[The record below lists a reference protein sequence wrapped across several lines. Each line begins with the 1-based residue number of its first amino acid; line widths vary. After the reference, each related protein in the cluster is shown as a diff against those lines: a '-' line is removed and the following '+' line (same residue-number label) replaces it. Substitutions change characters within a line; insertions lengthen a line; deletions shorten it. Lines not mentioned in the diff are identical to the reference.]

1 MYVKQ
6 RFLAVVLAGLTG
18 VAVHVA
24 AQGAQQTPP
33 TGAPAP
39 QPPAGAQQPPQ
50 TPPPAGR
57 GGRGGGRGPA
67 TFPAQQRQ
75 LADPD
80 VIARGKALFVPNC
93 SSCHGVDLRGGVT
106 GGPNLL
112 RSQVVLT
119 DQHGELI
126 LPIVHGARAERGMP
140 AIPLPD
146 DDVVAIA
153 EYIHSVLASARPQG
167 APPESEAPPP
177 NALVGDASAGST
189 YFASKCASC
198 HSPTGDLAGIGTRLP
213 EAKALQN
220 YWVIG
225 GGGGGGRGGRGGGPA
240 TGNAN
245 ADRRTVTATVTL
257 PTGEKVDGRLVRLD
271 NFFVTVALEDGRLRT
286 FRREGALPK
295 IDVKDPLAF
304 HKELPAMLTDKDMHD
319 VTAYL
324 ATLK

>member
-1 MYVKQ
+1 V
-6 RFLAVVLAGLTG
+6 
-18 VAVHVA
+18 
-24 AQGAQQTPP
+24 
-33 TGAPAP
+33 
-39 QPPAGAQQPPQ
+39 
-50 TPPPAGR
+50 
-57 GGRGGGRGPA
+57 A

-75 LADPD
+75 LAAPE
-80 VIARGKALFVPNC
+80 VIARGKALFIPNC

-140 AIPLPD
+140 ALPLPD

-177 NALVGDASAGST
+177 NALVGDATAGAT

-198 HSPTGDLAGIGTRLP
+198 HSPTGDLAGIGTRLS

-220 YWVIG
+220 YWVVG
-225 GGGGGGRGGRGGGPA
+225 GGGGGGRGGRGAGPA
-240 TGNAN
+240 NGNAN

-257 PTGEKVDGRLVRLD
+257 PTGEKVQGRLVRLD
-271 NFFVTVALEDGRLRT
+271 NFFVTVAVEDGRLRT
-286 FRREGALPK
+286 FRRDGALPK

-304 HKELPAMLTDKDMHD
+304 HKELPAILTDKDMHD